1 MQTLA
6 GCVAAGG
13 KQAGLL
19 GRHHQAGVQQVPGDM
34 RDGFCFK
41 LYS

>member
-6 GCVAAGG
+6 GRVAAGG

-19 GRHHQAGVQQVPGDM
+19 GRHYQAGVQQVSGDKM
-34 RDGFCFK
+34 DGFCFK
-41 LYS
+41 LFS